1 MTQAHLNQA
10 NFKLKKNIQTQT
22 GEKELFITLENKKTA
37 RVYFST
43 SYNCYVLGLNF
54 GTSKTFILTKN
65 IWNKL
70 KKESEEIDKILNNDN
85 SR

>member
-1 MTQAHLNQA
+1 MTQAHLNLI

-22 GEKELFITLENKKTA
+22 GEKELFITLENKKSA

-54 GTSKTFILTKN
+54 GTSKTFILTKKT
-65 IWNKL
+65 WNKL
-70 KKESEEIDKILNNDN
+70 KKESEAIDKILNYDQ